1 MEHPNP
7 DFYPIK
13 NAYGFIPFSGICTD
27 RTDQQWPLQ
36 TTKTWIA
43 FGKPDSDAGFK
54 KFHGPENLSLS
65 DLATCVQL
73 RDQQNSNAQSLLDFA
88 QTIGPLFGQGYSEYL
103 VDWAY
108 AASTALMA
116 IDVQNLINQR
126 EIEQHEGQNLASMEW
141 SGRLHNY
148 SILDSDGCRKGTLL
162 QAEIYSGKDGMYG
175 RMLPSRSLKRTEY
188 LDQPKSH
195 LYGFT
200 FRHGTDIANQVE
212 LDITNVCVIQTA
224 TSLPAASISAII
236 CQLAAMNA
244 FHETEAG
251 DIEELLL
258 ELGLPTEASA
268 DAPQF
273 ALAAT
278 DLSQAHAAAA
288 YHLNK
293 LLVDAHLANAKVD
306 MFSGA
311 EDCGYIRFDCALSY
325 LWFRFA
331 QKLRQTKI
339 RFCPECGRAF
349 STTGHRGIPRKYCSD
364 ACRTAAKNKRARKSL
379 SEIRED
385 FSHGKSVAEIA
396 EGLHGGSHA
405 DVIYVIES
413 LESWK
418 KLRDDIANSIEDD
431 GWEESAPFRRCID
444 EGLNPE
450 RFLRGKQLMEYR
462 RRSGFR

>member
-1 MEHPNP
+1 MEHLLP
-7 DFYPIK
+7 DFHPIK
-13 NAYGFIPFSGICTD
+13 NAYGFIPFRGISSD
-27 RTDQQWPLQ
+27 RTDLKWPLE

-43 FGKPDSDAGFK
+43 FGEPDTDVNFGE
-54 KFHGPENLSLS
+54 FHGPEGLNLS

-73 RDQQNSNAQSLLDFA
+73 RDQKSSNAQNLLDFA
-88 QTIGPLFGQGYSEYL
+88 ETIGPLFGQGYSEYL

-116 IDVQNLINQR
+116 IDVQNLINQSG
-126 EIEQHEGQNLASMEW
+126 IMQHEGQNLASMEW

-148 SILDSDGCRKGTLL
+148 IILNSDGSRIGTLL

-175 RMLPSRSLKRTEY
+175 RMLPSHPIKRTEY
-188 LDQPKSH
+188 LDQPRSY

-200 FRHGTDIANQVE
+200 FRHGTDVANQVE
-212 LDITNVCVIQTA
+212 LDITNVCVIQT
-224 TSLPAASISAII
+224 TTNLPAASISAII
-236 CQLAAMNA
+236 CQLAALNA
-244 FHETEAG
+244 LHEIEAD
-251 DIEELLL
+251 DIEMLLH
-258 ELGLPTEASA
+258 ELGLPTEGAA
-268 DAPQF
+268 DAPQIT
-273 ALAAT
+273 LTAT
-278 DLSQAHAAAA
+278 SLSQAHAAAA

-293 LLVDAHLANAKVD
+293 LLVDAHLGNAKVD

-311 EDCGYIRFDCALSY
+311 EDCGYIKFDCALSY

-331 QKLRQTKI
+331 QGLRQTKI

-364 ACRTAAKNKRARKSL
+364 ACRIAAKNKRARRSL
-379 SEIRED
+379 SKMRED

-405 DVIYVIES
+405 DTIQVIEG

-418 KLRDDIANSIEDD
+418 KLRDDVANSIEDD
-431 GWEESAPFRRCID
+431 GWEESALLKRCID
-444 EGLNPE
+444 EGLDPK

-462 RRSGFR
+462 KRRGSR